1 MGSNPTLSAY
11 PNPNITGMYEL
22 KKIDVWSLVKIVS
35 ILSFALGLVIGFIY
49 LLMIL
54 FISQISSSLMGDFD
68 PEMMQIGGFVGF
80 FMVFFIAILTS
91 LFYTVVTAI
100 LAVLYNGI
108 SGFTG
113 GIRIRMTVAE
123 VEQSSQPNV

>member
-1 MGSNPTLSAY
+1 
-11 PNPNITGMYEL
+11 MYEL

-35 ILSFALGLVIGFIY
+35 ILSFALGLVVIGFIY
-49 LLMIL
+49 FLMIL

-68 PEMMQIGGFVGF
+68 PEMMQVGGFVGF

-91 LFYTVVTAI
+91 LFYTVATAI

-113 GIRIRMTVAE
+113 GIRIQMTVAE

>member
-1 MGSNPTLSAY
+1 
-11 PNPNITGMYEL
+11 MYEL

-54 FISQISSSLMGDFD
+54 LISRLSSTLMGDFD
-68 PEMMQIGGFVGF
+68 SEVMQVGGFVGF

-91 LFYTVVTAI
+91 LFYTVVTAV

-113 GIRIRMTVAE
+113 GIRIRMTIVE
-123 VEQSSQPNV
+123 VEESSQSNA

>member
-11 PNPNITGMYEL
+11 PNPNIIGMYEL
-22 KKIDVWSLVKIVS
+22 KQIDVWSLVKIVS